1 MAHMFAANQR
11 DSVMATGQCPAI
23 YQKPAAAL
31 RHSCAVALLSVNCA
45 ASLVTCRW
53 PGNVRELEPYDALNS
68 STVTLWRM
76 MKECG
81 LDL

>member
-1 MAHMFAANQR
+1 
-11 DSVMATGQCPAI
+11 
-23 YQKPAAAL
+23 
-31 RHSCAVALLSVNCA
+31 VNCA